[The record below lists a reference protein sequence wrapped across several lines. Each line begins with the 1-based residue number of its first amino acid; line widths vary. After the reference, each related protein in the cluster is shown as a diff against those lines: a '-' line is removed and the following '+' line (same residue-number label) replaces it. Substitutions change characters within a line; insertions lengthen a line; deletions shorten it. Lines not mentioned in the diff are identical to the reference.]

1 MISSPATR
9 LAALPEAARL
19 IGRRL
24 GQALQPDAI
33 YLFGSHARG
42 DAGPDS
48 DLDFMVVVPESAD
61 PRYVRNVAARRLVG
75 DIPSPKDIVVLT
87 RQEWQAE
94 QRVVCS
100 LASTV
105 LREGIRLHG

>member
-1 MISSPATR
+1 MISPPPVQ
-9 LAALPEAARL
+9 LAALPEAARA
-19 IGRRL
+19 IARRL
-24 GQALQPDAI
+24 GQALHPDAI

-42 DAGPDS
+42 NAGPDS
-48 DLDFMVVVPESAD
+48 DLDFMVVVPAS
-61 PRYVRNVAARRLVG
+61 PHTRYTRSVEARRLVG
-75 DIPSPKDIVVLT
+75 DIPAPKDIVVLT
-87 RQEWQAE
+87 RQEWEAD